1 MKIRSVRAELFL
13 ADGHRDRRTDMA
25 KLIVAIRN
33 FANAPKTHTQNK
45 TTTLLEEVGKLSR
58 TSAFRGV
65 SWKQSLAKI
74 EG

>member
-1 MKIRSVRAELFL
+1 VGAGVFHV
-13 ADGHRDRRTDMA
+13 DGHRDRQTDRRTDMA
-25 KLIVAIRN
+25 ELIVAIRN
-33 FANAPKTHTQNK
+33 FANAPKNTNKK
-45 TTTLLEEVGKLSR
+45 TTTLLEEDGKLSR